1 MPSTPESK
9 PCCEEQPCS
18 GDHRQLP
25 ASSSASDGSTWGEQ
39 LCGDVGSILPLV
51 AVVGR

>member
-9 PCCEEQPCS
+9 PCCEEQQCS

-25 ASSSASDGSTWGEQ
+25 TSSSASNGSTWDEQ
-39 LCGDVGSILPLV
+39 LCRDVGSILPLA